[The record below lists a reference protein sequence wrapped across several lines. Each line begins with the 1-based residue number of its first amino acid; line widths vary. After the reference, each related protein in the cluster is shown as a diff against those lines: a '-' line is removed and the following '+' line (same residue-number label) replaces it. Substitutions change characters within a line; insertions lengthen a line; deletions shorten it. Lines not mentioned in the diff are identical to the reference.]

1 MRGCSLDLQVD
12 VGTSGKND
20 DDDAL
25 SSIYQA
31 MMRYSPVGIPP
42 AVSSLAD
49 EVDGP
54 GARFHTS
61 TT

>member
-1 MRGCSLDLQVD
+1 MLTLWAGMETMMRCRWFE
-12 VGTSGKND
+12 
-20 DDDAL
+20 
-25 SSIYQA
+25 QA

-42 AVSSLAD
+42 VVSSLAD

-54 GARFHTS
+54 GARFHMS